1 MGNVCRHGPLQ
12 LEVQASCKGN
22 VRKTDYNDTHGDDG
36 SRFFVHD
43 GSSIITTTMRL
54 LFGLPEDI
62 LIHISSLLE
71 VQEILKLEQVDLPLN
86 HVHRRS

>member
-1 MGNVCRHGPLQ
+1 
-12 LEVQASCKGN
+12 
-22 VRKTDYNDTHGDDG
+22 
-36 SRFFVHD
+36 
-43 GSSIITTTMRL
+43 MRL

-62 LIHISSLLE
+62 LIHIISLLE